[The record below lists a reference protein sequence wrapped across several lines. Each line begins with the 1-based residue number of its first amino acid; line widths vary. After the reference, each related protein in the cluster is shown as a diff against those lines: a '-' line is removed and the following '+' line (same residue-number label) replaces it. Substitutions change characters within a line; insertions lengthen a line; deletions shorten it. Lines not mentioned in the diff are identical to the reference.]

1 MSPESFIPTLQM
13 IKLLQINIF
22 WSMLF
27 SVLEM
32 LRWMRSIPWYV
43 ISFQEQAEHI
53 AVQTPYKVQ
62 KMVPN
67 IL

>member
-1 MSPESFIPTLQM
+1 MV
-13 IKLLQINIF
+13 KLLQINMF
-22 WSMLF
+22 WSMPF

-32 LRWMRSIPWYV
+32 LRWMRSILSSV
-43 ISFQEQAEHI
+43 ASLQEGVEPT
-53 AVQTPYKVQ
+53 AVQTLYKVL